1 MSSPDNYRLLVPDG
15 WFRISLEPGDREQ
28 AITALVGR
36 QFRGMDNVPH
46 LKEQARRSLR
56 RAADGAY
63 ANGGIEMYVSL
74 QAVAGI
80 PLSASLVITLTP
92 PHNDQQ
98 AAVTPE
104 RLASSLTGDG
114 REVTIVDLHAGP
126 AVRVLWQ
133 ENLGTT
139 AGGPADHPSTSLDV
153 HVPVPESTSYLILS
167 FRTPLTALAGPMTGL
182 FDSIASTL
190 RWVP

>member
-1 MSSPDNYRLLVPDG
+1 V
-15 WFRISLEPGDREQ
+15 
-28 AITALVGR
+28 
-36 QFRGMDNVPH
+36 DNVPL

-63 ANGGIEMYVSL
+63 ANGGIEMYMSM
-74 QAVAGI
+74 QAAAGI

-92 PHNDQQ
+92 PHERPE

-104 RLASSLTGDG
+104 RLASSLAGEG
-114 REVTIVDLHAGP
+114 REVSIVDLHAGR

-133 ENLGTT
+133 EDLGTA

-153 HVPVPESTSYLILS
+153 HVHVPDSSSHLILS
-167 FRTPLTALAGPMTGL
+167 FRTPLRALAGPMTGL

-190 RWVP
+190 RWIP